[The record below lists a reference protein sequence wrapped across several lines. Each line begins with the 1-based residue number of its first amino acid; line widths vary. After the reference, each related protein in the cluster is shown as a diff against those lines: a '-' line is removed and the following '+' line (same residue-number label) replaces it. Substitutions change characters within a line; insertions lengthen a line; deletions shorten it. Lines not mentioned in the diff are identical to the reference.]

1 LVRLSTADATFECGV
16 CKHAWKKRPY
26 IACACG
32 TERDLSGPQLWL
44 NMLKDGKSGWTT
56 CVDCGRFLNV
66 DETRYR
72 AVDVPPR

>member
-1 LVRLSTADATFECGV
+1 
-16 CKHAWKKRPY
+16 
-26 IACACG
+26 
-32 TERDLSGPQLWL
+32 
-44 NMLKDGKSGWTT
+44 MLKDGKSGWTT